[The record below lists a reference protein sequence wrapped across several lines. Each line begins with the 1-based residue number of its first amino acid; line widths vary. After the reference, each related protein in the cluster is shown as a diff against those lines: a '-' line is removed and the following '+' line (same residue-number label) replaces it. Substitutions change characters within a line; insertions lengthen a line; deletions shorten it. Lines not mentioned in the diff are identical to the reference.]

1 MKQKFSALL
10 LISLFFIGCASVP
23 KLPAD
28 TKFAVKSMKIN
39 LKYKLQVEGYP
50 AQSEFSEIVKKN
62 MMESLKEAN
71 LLADSGQ
78 SSTMSITIDIDYTR
92 QFAGEDT
99 PIPSKSVIAPLLKYT
114 VVVYNKETETNRI
127 VKSGTINRGMLNNL
141 KNVATFGLGNDI
153 KDELSDIKKMTNSIA
168 ADLNSLK

>member
-1 MKQKFSALL
+1 MKKKFSVLL
-10 LISLFFIGCASVP
+10 LISLFFIGCASAP
-23 KLPAD
+23 KLPSD
-28 TKFAVKSMKIN
+28 TRFAVKSIKVN

-62 MMESLKEAN
+62 MIESLKEVN

-78 SSTMSITIDIDYTR
+78 SSTMSVTIDIDYTR

-99 PIPSKSVIAPLLKYT
+99 PIPSKSVIAPLLSYT
-114 VVVYNKETETNRI
+114 VIVYNKDTEINRI
-127 VKSGTINRGMLNNL
+127 VKSGTLNRGMLNNL

-153 KDELSDIKKMTNSIA
+153 KDELSDIKKITNSIA
-168 ADLNSLK
+168 AELNGLK